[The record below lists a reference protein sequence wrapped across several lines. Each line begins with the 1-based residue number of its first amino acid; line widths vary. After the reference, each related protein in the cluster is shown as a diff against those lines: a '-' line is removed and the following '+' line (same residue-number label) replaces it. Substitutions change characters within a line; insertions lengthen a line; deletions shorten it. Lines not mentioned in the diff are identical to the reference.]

1 MSNPIIKLLKG
12 LNPEFVK
19 LLSGS
24 GLVFGFKVLGAL
36 AGYALAFIITKNYGA
51 ETFGIF
57 EICLTILT
65 ILGVL
70 GRLGLDGALVRFIPE
85 HKEKGQFHFL
95 QFAYKFA
102 LSIALPISLVFASL
116 LFCFAEHLAAFF
128 NSEHLEEGF
137 KITALIVPFSTWM
150 GLNSESFRG
159 MKKMV
164 AYSFYQRGTVVFI
177 ACFAIL
183 ISSAVL

>member
-70 GRLGLDGALVRFIPE
+70 G
-85 HKEKGQFHFL
+85 
-95 QFAYKFA
+95 
-102 LSIALPISLVFASL
+102 LS
-116 LFCFAEHLAAFF
+116 
-128 NSEHLEEGF
+128 
-137 KITALIVPFSTWM
+137 LIH
-150 GLNSESFRG
+150 
-159 MKKMV
+159 
-164 AYSFYQRGTVVFI
+164 I
-177 ACFAIL
+177 
-183 ISSAVL
+183 